1 MQELKKPDL
10 VLGRK
15 YLHRRQTEIAGITRV
30 AERWLRCERITETGA
45 VFSRDFE
52 PEMILTDE
60 QIEKELM
67 TGWEK

>member
-1 MQELKKPDL
+1 MTKADL
-10 VLGRK
+10 IPVRK
-15 YLHRRQTEIAGITRV
+15 YLHKRRTEIAGIPRV

-52 PEMILTDE
+52 AETVLTDE